1 MMDLLLHNR
10 AYLMLWLSTLTTRFG
25 NALTLTVLMFM
36 IGSSAKS
43 PLMISLVLLAQMT
56 PMILIGL
63 FAGTIAD
70 RLPKFA
76 VMMGSEYFQL
86 LTVIAMTLFLD
97 QPQVLLLLIFL
108 QGTGAAF
115 FSPAKTAFISEIV
128 AKDKIPDAI
137 GLSQGVGQATDLIGP
152 PLAGALLL
160 LIPGGDILIIDA
172 VTFFISAFL
181 IFVSSRFAQI
191 NGISNGGR
199 QKERLLQSITCGLKE
214 VATLPELQFLIII
227 VFVLMLAAGVFNAT
241 SIAIELQVFGVNGFE
256 YGLLEALTG
265 FGAITGSLVGPLLI
279 KRIRPGQFIVSSG
292 VVLGLWMALIYVV
305 SLIYPVTG
313 LYALS
318 VWVIGL
324 GLLNSCLNIPVS
336 SLFLLV
342 TPPAFRGRAA
352 GILQMF
358 SFLGCV
364 IGILAGGALSVPLGV
379 IPVTIFA
386 GLLMGVVSFGMCL
399 TAGYKRLITI
409 QTEKKSVTSSRGI

>member
-1 MMDLLLHNR
+1 MDLLLHNR

>member
-1 MMDLLLHNR
+1 MDLLLHNR

-152 PLAGALLL
+152 PLAGVLLL

-191 NGISNGGR
+191 DGISNEGR
-199 QKERLLQSITCGLKE
+199 EKESLLQSIACGLKE
-214 VATLPELQFLIII
+214 VATLSELQFLIVI

-256 YGLLEALTG
+256 YGLLEAFTG

-292 VVLGLWMALIYVV
+292 VVLGLWMALIYGV

-386 GLLMGVVSFGMCL
+386 GLLMGAVSFGMCL

-409 QTEKKSVTSSRGI
+409 QAEKKSVTSSRGI

>member
-1 MMDLLLHNR
+1 
-10 AYLMLWLSTLTTRFG
+10 
-25 NALTLTVLMFM
+25 
-36 IGSSAKS
+36 
-43 PLMISLVLLAQMT
+43 
-56 PMILIGL
+56 
-63 FAGTIAD
+63 
-70 RLPKFA
+70 
-76 VMMGSEYFQL
+76 MMGSEYFQL

-199 QKERLLQSITCGLKE
+199 QKGRLLQSITCGLKE

-318 VWVIGL
+318 IWVIGL